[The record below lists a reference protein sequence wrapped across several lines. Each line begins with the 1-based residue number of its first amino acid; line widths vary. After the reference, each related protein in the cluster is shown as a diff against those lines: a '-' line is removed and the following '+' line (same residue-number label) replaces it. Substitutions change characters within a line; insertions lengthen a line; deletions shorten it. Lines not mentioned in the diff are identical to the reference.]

1 MKILGADI
9 MSIPGFYQF
18 IQVLFL
24 LILEK
29 QVMDNLIRRNSIF
42 FLKKIWICRS
52 KLTAW
57 LLICRRPSRN
67 GLQVCTSGHEVTKYI
82 FSILRRMFINILLF
96 MTSRKMSRQTFF
108 FSDNKLLEFSFNV
121 IFPAAWPS
129 RSLWEYYM

>member
-42 FLKKIWICRS
+42 FKKKFGS
-52 KLTAW
+52 
-57 LLICRRPSRN
+57 
-67 GLQVCTSGHEVTKYI
+67 VEV
-82 FSILRRMFINILLF
+82 N
-96 MTSRKMSRQTFF
+96 
-108 FSDNKLLEFSFNV
+108 
-121 IFPAAWPS
+121 
-129 RSLWEYYM
+129 